1 MSAFRRSRPRR
12 RPAPRSSGGI
22 ATLGAALLAG
32 ALAACGYGSESPTG
46 SSTDN
51 TASPAGK
58 GGALSA
64 DEVSIGYFANITHG
78 TALVGLAEDGPIRA
92 ELAGT
97 SLKTQVFNAGPSAIE
112 ALNAGAVD
120 ITFIGP
126 NPAINGYAQ
135 SGGRNLRIV
144 AGAASGGASLVVNP
158 DTVDGPDDLE
168 GKRLATP
175 QLGNTQ
181 DVALLNYLD
190 GQGFEVDG
198 ESGVGDVT
206 ILRIANAEIPPAF
219 ENGSIDGAWVPE
231 PTAAKLVSQGAV
243 TALDERE
250 LWDDGRYVVTH
261 VIASQEFLT
270 DHPDVVEAV
279 IRGVVRS
286 NARINENPEEAKEI
300 INSALEELSG
310 AALPPE
316 VLDPAFD
323 HVEFLDDPLA
333 ETLSA
338 GADHAVAAGLLEETD
353 LTGIYDLRLLNKVLA
368 EEGESEIT
376 DDAGLGTE

>member
-1 MSAFRRSRPRR
+1 MSAFRPPLR
-12 RPAPRSSGGI
+12 RPVHRSSGGI
-22 ATLGAALLAG
+22 VALTAALLLG
-32 ALAACGYGSESPTG
+32 GLTACGYGSDSPDT
-46 SSTDN
+46 SSTGN
-51 TASPAGK
+51 SPARAAEGE
-58 GGALSA
+58 ALSA

-78 TALVGLAEDGPIRA
+78 TALVGLAESGPIRE

-97 SLKTQVFNAGPSAIE
+97 ALKTQVFNAGPSAIE

-126 NPAINGYAQ
+126 NPAINGYVQ

-158 DTVDGPDDLE
+158 DNVENLEDLE
-168 GKRLATP
+168 GKRIATP

-190 GQGFEVDG
+190 EQGFEVDG
-198 ESGVGDVT
+198 ESGTGDVT
-206 ILRIANAEIPPAF
+206 VLRIANAEIPPAF

-243 TALDERE
+243 TLLDEGD
-250 LWDDGRYVVTH
+250 LWEDGRYVVTH
-261 VIASQEFLT
+261 VIASQEFLA

-286 NARINENPEEAKEI
+286 NALLNENPEEAKET

-310 AALPPE
+310 AALPDE
-316 VLDPAFD
+316 VLDPAFE
-323 HVEFLDDPLA
+323 HVEFLNDPLA
-333 ETLSA
+333 KTLSA
-338 GADHAVAAGLLEETD
+338 GAEHAVAAGLLDEPD

-368 EEGESEIT
+368 EAGEPKIT
-376 DDAGLGTE
+376 EDAGLGIG

>member
-1 MSAFRRSRPRR
+1 MSPLSRPRR
-12 RPAPRSSGGI
+12 RPASRFPGGLPVL
-22 ATLGAALLAG
+22 AAALLASS
-32 ALAACGYGSESPTG
+32 LTACGYGSAGPDT
-46 SSTDN
+46 SSTGN
-51 TASPAGK
+51 PPAPAAEGE
-58 GGALSA
+58 ALSA

-78 TALVGLAEDGPIRA
+78 TALVGLAEGGPIRE
-92 ELAGT
+92 ELGGT
-97 SLKTQVFNAGPSAIE
+97 ALRTQVFNAGPSAIE

-126 NPAINGYAQ
+126 NPAINGYVQ

-158 DTVDGPDDLE
+158 DNVENPEDLR
-168 GKRLATP
+168 GKRIATP

-190 GQGFEVDG
+190 EQGFEVDG
-198 ESGVGDVT
+198 ESGTGDVT
-206 ILRIANAEIPPAF
+206 VLRIANAEIPPAF

-231 PTAAKLVSQGAV
+231 PTAAKLVSRGAV
-243 TALDERE
+243 TLLDEGD
-250 LWDDGRYVVTH
+250 LWEDGRYVVTH
-261 VIASQEFLT
+261 VIASQEFLA

-286 NARINENPEEAKEI
+286 NALIDENPEEAKAT

-310 AALPPE
+310 AALPDE
-316 VLDPAFD
+316 VLDPAFE
-323 HVEFLDDPLA
+323 HVEFLNDPLA
-333 ETLSA
+333 GTLSA
-338 GADHAVAAGLLEETD
+338 GAEHAVAAGLLAEPD

-368 EEGESEIT
+368 EEGEPEIT
-376 DDAGLGTE
+376 EDAGLGTD